1 MCSTTSFNSA
11 SMSVSRILNFFQL
24 LKCNGSKLTNLTSTV
39 HQNWRIVS
47 IHKRFYALSQRK
59 RNAQR
64 QFIDDVLLRREFFQ
78 RYMFLYI
85 TKTSVHLHY
94 TSLSTLDYSFA
105 DSTQESLL

>member
-11 SMSVSRILNFFQL
+11 SMSVSRILKFFQL

-47 IHKRFYALSQRK
+47 IHKRFYAVSQRK

-64 QFIDDVLLRREFFQ
+64 QFIDDVLLRREFF
-78 RYMFLYI
+78 FSEIHVPLYN
-85 TKTSVHLHY
+85 
-94 TSLSTLDYSFA
+94 
-105 DSTQESLL
+105 